1 MTDARKKKLKHY
13 VLATAGGAA
22 LAVLYVSLR
31 DFPSQPLVD
40 QYRILCDAFTI
51 PGALM
56 VLFACLLSVS
66 GEGALDGIGYCLAQA
81 GKLLTFRGAS
91 MEKYADYLERRRG
104 KRAKGFGFLYVV
116 GLAFLAVAVVFLAL
130 FYSVR

>member
-1 MTDARKKKLKHY
+1 MTGAWKKKLIY
-13 VLATAGGAA
+13 SGLTVLVGAGIS
-22 LAVLYVSLR
+22 VEYVSQMELA
-31 DFPSQPLVD
+31 SQTLAD

-56 VLFACLLSVS
+56 VLFACLLSLS

-81 GKLLTFRGAS
+81 GKILTFRGAS
-91 MEKYADYLERRRG
+91 LEKYADYLERRQSNRL
-104 KRAKGFGFLYVV
+104 KGFGFLYVV